1 MYSLFCSLSIIIKK
15 FLLHDRKILYLSRLM
30 FNNLTNLTK
39 ILTGRNTLQ
48 QILFHSSRS
57 TSSIKIFSLQCKK
70 PWVIQTSKF
79 EWMLDK
85 IRIKKIWPTIF
96 FSLEVSAL
104 LDVRH
109 CLKLQ
114 SCAILRK
121 YNDATLRKLQKP

>member
-57 TSSIKIFSLQCKK
+57 TSSIKIFSLQYKK